1 MNSKSKLT
9 ASDVLKANI
18 LTDLPE
24 RQAAH
29 FGEKAALAAP
39 GPENRWYDISWTRYA
54 ADVRT
59 AALALAVL
67 GVREA
72 ENVATFS
79 ANRPENLIT
88 DFACFRNRAVSVSI
102 YATSSLEQLVYII
115 NDAGCRLLFVGN
127 TTQYRIA
134 REAQSIC
141 PTLRRIVVL

>member
-67 GVREA
+67 GH
-72 ENVATFS
+72 F
-79 ANRPENLIT
+79 L
-88 DFACFRNRAVSVSI
+88 
-102 YATSSLEQLVYII
+102 
-115 NDAGCRLLFVGN
+115 G
-127 TTQYRIA
+127 
-134 REAQSIC
+134 
-141 PTLRRIVVL
+141 